1 MIFPDTPEWRNMLAG
16 ITRCEHGIQTE
27 LQMCWQCK
35 DKQDRAAKE
44 AQLTALKSENTALTA
59 ARDLA
64 LAALNKQ
71 DAEIAAL
78 KAERDALRKD
88 ADLWRYA
95 LKRGIVT
102 VHSERIVDHDSG
114 TRCSWIQGHYKS
126 ADIPNAAVIK
136 ETKNG

>member
-1 MIFPDTPEWRNMLAG
+1 MKPEYVTDEMIRAFVNAPSPQHPDDGNHPDLIATDA
-16 ITRCEHGIQTE
+16 
-27 LQMCWQCK
+27 
-35 DKQDRAAKE
+35 
-44 AQLTALKSENTALTA
+44 AQLDALKAEIEAIRA

-64 LAALNKQ
+64 LASLCKQ
-71 DAEIAAL
+71 DAEIDSL

-95 LKRGIVT
+95 LKRGVIT

-114 TRCSWIQGHYKS
+114 TRCSWIQGHYKA
-126 ADIPNAAVIK
+126 ADVPNAAVIK